1 MVFMGTPEF
10 ALPAFEAMAASHHLV
25 AVVTQPDRPSGRG
38 GRLTPSP
45 VKTVALLRHLSVFQP
60 ERIRKDPAF
69 LEALQRLAP
78 DLIVVVAF
86 GQILPPSVLSI
97 PRLGCVN
104 LHASLLP
111 AYRGAA
117 PIQWSIIRG
126 ETTTGV
132 TTMQMDAGMD
142 TGPILLQRKTP
153 IEPTETAV
161 SVGKRLAHAGA
172 PLLLE
177 TVERLATGTLIASPQ
192 NNEGG
197 TAAPPLAKEDG
208 LIRWTES
215 AREIFNR
222 WRGTL
227 PWPGTTT
234 FYNGLRWKIP
244 TMEIGSETGRT
255 GGPGEILGMSD
266 GRLEVAAGAG
276 YIRVKEIQPEG
287 SRCMSVAEYAAGHTV
302 RPHTFLERME
312 TST

>member
-1 MVFMGTPEF
+1 MLRVVFMGTPDF
-10 ALPAFEAMAASHHLV
+10 ALPAFEAVAASHEVV

-38 GRLTPSP
+38 GKLSPSP
-45 VKTVALLRHLSVFQP
+45 IKMAALLRHLPILQP

-111 AYRGAA
+111 RYRGAA
-117 PIQWSIIRG
+117 PIQWAIIRG

-132 TTMQMDAGMD
+132 TTMLMDAGMD
-142 TGPILLQRKTP
+142 TGPILLKQETP
-153 IEPTETAV
+153 IAPDETAV
-161 SVGKRLAHAGA
+161 SVAKRLTRIGA

-177 TVERLATGTLIASPQ
+177 TLDRLSAGTLFPIPQ
-192 NNEGG
+192 ENEST
-197 TAAPPLAKEDG
+197 TAAPPLSKEEG
-208 LIRWTES
+208 FIRWGDA

-222 WRGTL
+222 WRGTM

-244 TMEIGSETGRT
+244 TMEIGKEADRVGA
-255 GGPGEILGMSD
+255 PGEILGICD
-266 GRLEVAAGAG
+266 GGIEAATGAG
-276 YIRVKEIQPEG
+276 YIRLKEIQPEG
-287 SRCMSVAEYAAGHTV
+287 GRCMTASEYAAGHVV
-302 RPHTFLERME
+302 RLHTFLGG
-312 TST
+312 

>member
-1 MVFMGTPEF
+1 MLRMVFMGTPEF
-10 ALPAFEAMAASHHLV
+10 ALPSFEAVATSHDVL

-38 GRLTPSP
+38 GRLAPP
-45 VKTVALLRHLSVFQP
+45 PIKTVALLRHLPVFQP

-69 LEALQRLAP
+69 LETLQQLAP

-132 TTMQMDAGMD
+132 TTMLMDVGMD
-142 TGPILLQRKTP
+142 TGPILLKQETP
-153 IEPTETAV
+153 IAPDETAV
-161 SVGKRLAHAGA
+161 SVAKRLAQIGA

-177 TVERLATGTLIASPQ
+177 TLDRLSAGTLLPVPQ
-192 NNEGG
+192 ENESA
-197 TAAPPLAKEDG
+197 TAAPPLSKEDG
-208 LIRWTES
+208 LVRWGDA

-234 FYNGLRWKIP
+234 FHDGLRWKIP
-244 TMEIGSETGRT
+244 LMEIGSEADRT
-255 GGPGEILGMSD
+255 GAPGEILGICN
-266 GRLEVAAGAG
+266 GGLEVATGAG

-287 SRCMSVAEYAAGHTV
+287 GRRMTVAEYAAGHVV
-302 RPHTFLERME
+302 RPHTFLGG
-312 TST
+312 